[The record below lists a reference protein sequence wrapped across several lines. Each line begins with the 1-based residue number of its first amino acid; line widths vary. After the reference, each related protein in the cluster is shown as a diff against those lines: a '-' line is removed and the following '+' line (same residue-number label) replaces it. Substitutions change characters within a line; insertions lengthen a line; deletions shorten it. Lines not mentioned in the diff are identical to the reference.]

1 MADNSANSNG
11 ILGVVIGAIIV
22 LLVGGGI
29 LYATGVI
36 DPQPT
41 NVTIQQPAATP
52 APSEKDADRS
62 RWDGR
67 DNDRRGDRWDG
78 RRDDDRGDRGDG
90 RGRDNDDRRGDR
102 SERR

>member
-36 DPQPT
+36 DPKPT
-41 NVTIQQPAATP
+41 NVTIQQPAAAP
-52 APSEKDADRS
+52 APAEKDADRS
-62 RWDGR
+62 
-67 DNDRRGDRWDG
+67 RWDG
-78 RRDDDRGDRGDG
+78 RRDDDRGDRGD
-90 RGRDNDDRRGDR
+90 RRDRDNDDRRGDR